1 MLRKYTAV
9 FEVEV
14 WYDNDPHIE
23 CGFYPAD
30 TFGEAMDYIEKY
42 FGDELV
48 AVKHLE
54 LIDVGMVTM
63 DREIMQNLLAKC

>member
-14 WYDNDPHIE
+14 WYDSNPCTE

-30 TFGEAMDYIEKY
+30 TFAEAMDYIEKY

>member
-1 MLRKYTAV
+1 MLRKYNAV

-14 WYDNDPHIE
+14 WYDSEPHSE

-30 TFGEAMDYIEKY
+30 TFGEAMDYIEEY

-54 LIDVGMVTM
+54 LIQVGMVTM
-63 DREIMQNLLAKC
+63 DRETMQNLLAKC